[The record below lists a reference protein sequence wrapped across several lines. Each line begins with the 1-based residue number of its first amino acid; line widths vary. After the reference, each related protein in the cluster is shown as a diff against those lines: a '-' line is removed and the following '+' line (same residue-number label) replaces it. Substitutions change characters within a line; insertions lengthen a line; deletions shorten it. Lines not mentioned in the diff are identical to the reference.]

1 MQNKGVIRLFAI
13 VFALACL
20 WELSFTFF
28 SNKVESDAE
37 SFANGDATLVTS
49 YLDSMSSQEVL
60 FNYTYKD
67 VKSREINLGLDLKGG
82 MNVILEVSVKDIIK
96 GIANEPLDPMIE
108 QAIANTDIA
117 QTNSQ
122 DSI

>member
-37 SFANGDATLVTS
+37 SFANGDQALVTR
-49 YLDSMSSQEVL
+49 YLDSMSTQ
-60 FNYTYKD
+60 
-67 VKSREINLGLDLKGG
+67 
-82 MNVILEVSVKDIIK
+82 
-96 GIANEPLDPMIE
+96 
-108 QAIANTDIA
+108 
-117 QTNSQ
+117 
-122 DSI
+122 

>member
-37 SFANGDATLVTS
+37 SFANGDQALVTR
-49 YLDSMSSQEVL
+49 YLDSMSTQEVL

-96 GIANEPLDPMIE
+96 GIANEP
-108 QAIANTDIA
+108 
-117 QTNSQ
+117 
-122 DSI
+122 